1 MRKAYSKEQ
10 ISEIIERYYTGASPT
25 MLSNETG
32 IARST
37 IYAWINA
44 DRIKPK
50 LTKKINMREVNTL
63 IQRCEQQELMIEILQ
78 NAPCTVNAPL
88 AERYEYILNSSEKY
102 SINLLCKTMKVAKDS
117 YYNHVLRNKK
127 ENKQFEE
134 KKRELTPVIEKIF
147 NDSKQIYGASKIHA
161 ILKDRGYIVGQNTV
175 ADIMHE
181 NGWFCIG
188 HGAKKLYYM
197 NLERKEDLLKQQF
210 AVTRPNEV
218 WVSDVTYF
226 KYNNTVFYICVIL
239 NLFARK
245 VISHRISLNNST
257 QLTKN
262 TFMTAYNERQPQDLM
277 FHSDQGCNYTSATF
291 RMCLKDLNV
300 KQLFSNPGNPFNNS
314 VMESF
319 FKSMKTEKLYR
330 TDFRSER
337 EFRIAVKEYVKFY
350 NKKRP
355 HSVLRYRTP
364 NKFEEDY
371 IRNQA
376 ALQNI

>member
-25 MLSNETG
+25 MLSNETR

-37 IYAWINA
+37 IYAWIKA
-44 DRIKPK
+44 DKIKPK
-50 LTKKINMREVNTL
+50 WTKEINMREVNTL
-63 IQRCEQQELMIEILQ
+63 RQQCEQQKLMIDILQ
-78 NAPCTVNAPL
+78 NAPCTIAAPL
-88 AERYEYILNSSEKY
+88 AERYEYILNLSEKY
-102 SINLLCKTMKVAKDS
+102 SVNLLCKTMKVAKGS
-117 YYNHVLRNKK
+117 YYNHILRNKK
-127 ENKQFEE
+127 ENTKFEE
-134 KKRELTPVIEKIF
+134 KKRELTPIIKKIF

-210 AVTRPNEV
+210 TVTQPNEV
-218 WVSDVTYF
+218 WVSDITYF

-239 NLFARK
+239 DLFARK

-262 TFMTAYNERQPQDLM
+262 TFMTAYNERQPQDLI
-277 FHSDQGCNYTSATF
+277 FHSDQGCNYTSGTF

-300 KQLFSNPGNPFNNS
+300 KQSFSNPGNPFNNS

-337 EFRIAVKEYVKFY
+337 EFRVAVKE
-350 NKKRP
+350 
-355 HSVLRYRTP
+355 
-364 NKFEEDY
+364 
-371 IRNQA
+371 
-376 ALQNI
+376 

>member
-102 SINLLCKTMKVAKDS
+102 SINLLCKTMKVAKGS

-371 IRNQA
+371 IKKQA

>member
-10 ISEIIERYYTGASPT
+10 ISEIIERYYTDASPT

-50 LTKKINMREVNTL
+50 WTKKINMREVNTL

-102 SINLLCKTMKVAKDS
+102 SINLLCKTMKVAKGS

-134 KKRELTPVIEKIF
+134 KKRALTPVIEKIF

-175 ADIMHE
+175 ADSCTKTV
-181 NGWFCIG
+181 G
-188 HGAKKLYYM
+188 
-197 NLERKEDLLKQQF
+197 F
-210 AVTRPNEV
+210 ASVTVQRN
-218 WVSDVTYF
+218 
-226 KYNNTVFYICVIL
+226 YII
-239 NLFARK
+239 
-245 VISHRISLNNST
+245 
-257 QLTKN
+257 
-262 TFMTAYNERQPQDLM
+262 
-277 FHSDQGCNYTSATF
+277 
-291 RMCLKDLNV
+291 
-300 KQLFSNPGNPFNNS
+300 
-314 VMESF
+314 
-319 FKSMKTEKLYR
+319 
-330 TDFRSER
+330 
-337 EFRIAVKEYVKFY
+337 
-350 NKKRP
+350 
-355 HSVLRYRTP
+355 
-364 NKFEEDY
+364 
-371 IRNQA
+371 
-376 ALQNI
+376 

>member
-37 IYAWINA
+37 IYAWIKA
-44 DRIKPK
+44 DKIKPK
-50 LTKKINMREVNTL
+50 WTKEINMREVNTL
-63 IQRCEQQELMIEILQ
+63 RQQCEQQKLMIDILQ
-78 NAPCTVNAPL
+78 NAPCTIAAPL
-88 AERYEYILNSSEKY
+88 AERYEYILNLSEKY
-102 SINLLCKTMKVAKDS
+102 SVNLLCKTMKVAKGS
-117 YYNHVLRNKK
+117 YYNHILRNKK
-127 ENKQFEE
+127 ENTKFEE
-134 KKRELTPVIEKIF
+134 KKRELTPIIEKIF

-210 AVTRPNEV
+210 TVTQPNEV
-218 WVSDVTYF
+218 WVSDITYF

-239 NLFARK
+239 DLFARK
-245 VISHRISLNNST
+245 VILHRISLNNST

-262 TFMTAYNERQPQDLM
+262 TFMTAYNERQPQDLI
-277 FHSDQGCNYTSATF
+277 FHSDQGCNYTSGTF

-300 KQLFSNPGNPFNNS
+300 KQSFSNPGNPFNNS

-319 FKSMKTEKLYR
+319 FISMKTEKLYR

-337 EFRIAVKEYVKFY
+337 EFRVAVKEYIEFY

-364 NKFEEDY
+364 NKCEEEY
-371 IRNQA
+371 IRKQA
-376 ALQNI
+376 ALQNT

>member
-1 MRKAYSKEQ
+1 MKKNYSEKQ
-10 ISEIIERYYTGASPT
+10 KSEIISRY
-25 MLSNETG
+25 LSGNSVTKLSAEYH
-32 IARST
+32 IAQST
-37 IYAWINA
+37 IYEWIKESAECENQE
-44 DRIKPK
+44 RKV
-50 LTKKINMREVNTL
+50 NMREFL
-63 IQRCEQQELMIEILQ
+63 DLKQRCEQQELMIEILQ

-102 SINLLCKTMKVAKDS
+102 SINLLCKTMKVAKGS

-197 NLERKEDLLKQQF
+197 NLERKENLLKQQF
-210 AVTRPNEV
+210 TATRPNEV

-239 NLFARK
+239 DLFARK

-277 FHSDQGCNYTSATF
+277 FHSDQGCNYTSVTF

-300 KQLFSNPGNPFNNS
+300 KQSFSNPGNPFNNS

-337 EFRIAVKEYVKFY
+337 EFRIAVKDYANFY
-350 NKKRP
+350 NEKRP
-355 HSVLRYRTP
+355 HSVLRY
-364 NKFEEDY
+364 
-371 IRNQA
+371 
-376 ALQNI
+376 